1 MMIIRPIAQKD
12 LEILGDF
19 PFESHLGMTSLPRNR
34 DKFLEKITLSEA
46 CFQNPIIEHPGN
58 EEYFFVLEDL
68 TTGLLGGI
76 CGIMAQSRQNFT
88 FVYRIE
94 TLENKT
100 RFVQAPNEVKVLKVE
115 DNPGDSSEVCALYL
129 QPSFRHSRLG
139 RLLSLSRFLFI
150 AAFPGR
156 FNTKIV
162 AEMRGYIDK
171 KQHSPFWDSIGRHFC
186 DISFVELMAKLEKS
200 HDFIPEILPKYPI
213 YLSLLPKEAQEMI
226 GKIHEQTK
234 PAYEMLLQE
243 NFAFDQQIDIFE
255 GGPILTAQ
263 TSTIRS
269 IEHSAVVQVDV
280 TSELLTEEAEF
291 IIGNERLDYRACICK
306 MRRLSQKE
314 VLINEEAAQALLVKK
329 GDFVRYVSIHA

>member
-1 MMIIRPIAQKD
+1 MIIRPIARKD
-12 LEILGDF
+12 LEIFGDF
-19 PFESHLGMTSLPRNR
+19 PLESLLGMTSLPRNR
-34 DKFLEKITLSEA
+34 EKFLEKITLSET
-46 CFQNPIIEHPGN
+46 CFQNPIIERPGN

-68 TTGLLGGI
+68 ATGKLGGI
-76 CGIMAQSRQNFT
+76 CGIIAQSRQNFA

-100 RFVQAPNEVKVLKVE
+100 RFVPAPNEVKILKVE
-115 DNPGDSSEVCALYL
+115 ANPGDSSEVCALYL
-129 QPSFRHSRLG
+129 QPFFRHSGLG

-150 AAFPGR
+150 AAFPNR
-156 FNTKIV
+156 FNKKMV

-171 KQHSPFWDSIGRHFC
+171 REISPFWDSIGRHFC
-186 DISFVELMAKLEKS
+186 DLSFVELMAKLEKS

-226 GKIHEQTK
+226 GKTHEQTK

-243 NFAFDQQIDIFE
+243 NFAFHQQIDIFE

-269 IEHSAVVQVDV
+269 IQHSAVARVDL
-280 TSELLTEEAEF
+280 TSELLTDETEF
-291 IIGNERLDYRACICK
+291 IMGNERLDYRSCLGKIK
-306 MRRLSQKE
+306 RLSQNE
-314 VLINEEAAQALLVKK
+314 VLIHEEVAQALLVKK